1 MIYADHAAT
10 TPLSP
15 VAFAAMQPWL
25 QDKFGNP
32 SALYSLAREPRKA
45 VSSAREIIARCIGA
59 KPDEIFFTSGGTE
72 ADNWALTGAAFRH
85 PDRREGIITSCIEH
99 HAILHTCDFLKR
111 MGYDIDF
118 LPVDQK
124 GIVQPEILTDHLKAS
139 AQLVSIMMANN
150 EIGTIQPIK
159 ALCEAAHRNGC
170 LFHTDAVQAV
180 GHIPIDVHQLGVDML
195 SASAHKFNGPKGIG
209 FLYIREG
216 VSIEPFMHGG
226 AQESGHRAG
235 TENVAGIVGMAE
247 ALQEHQACMAKEI
260 EFVKGL
266 AETLLA
272 NLRKTDLDFLVN
284 GSENR
289 IPGSLSISFRGIDGE
304 VLMHRLDLKDSA
316 VSTGSACDSM
326 RTILSHVLRAIAV
339 PDEYAYGTIRIT
351 LGMDNTMDQMHVL
364 AEQIYEIVSRM
375 QKRGQNH
382 ENSSGVL

>member
-289 IPGSLSISFRGIDGE
+289 IPGSLSISYRGIDGE

-351 LGMDNTMDQMHVL
+351 LGMDNTMDQMHIL

>member
-351 LGMDNTMDQMHVL
+351 LGMDNTMDQMHIL

-382 ENSSGVL
+382 ENSSGAL